1 MQCQGD
7 GACPDDDDPMG
18 GGLESIPEAPGT
30 RRAFADR
37 VDHEAEGGGDV
48 GRPPA
53 SPLMGMMRRLPLGE
67 RPLGG
72 RPPPP
77 PAASGMDRSPRDMV
91 RAQALARSGAPAPA
105 LSSGSGGGGGVL
117 SAGLSPAHSGG
128 GSASLPPSSPAG
140 AGGAFQFGDLE
151 AQLDD
156 DDGDSGATGAAC
168 AAADGGS
175 GEWDPLPWDTC
186 FSECH
191 DVPVGPD
198 TFRVYATGAATAEVV
213 VLLLH
218 GGGHCALS
226 WARTAQ
232 ALVADTGP
240 DAVRVVAYDARAH
253 GHTVTADPAR
263 EYELSAEQQ
272 VDDAVGVVTALCG
285 AGLAACGEG
294 PPAPSLVVVGHSMGG
309 AIATRVVAS
318 GRLRS
323 VVGLVVIDV
332 VEGTAVQALPYMSS
346 WLRSRSRSFA
356 TVPRAIRYVVNAG
369 HVRRSASARISVP
382 PQLMLVHPPGAAAAA
397 GGDRVHPGGGGDSG
411 GGGSDGAGARPRRRS
426 RWTWRTQ
433 LDKSEVYWRGWFVG
447 LSAAFLRCNVA
458 KVLVLA
464 GVDRLDREL
473 MIAQMQGK
481 FQTVMIPSAGHA
493 VHEDEPEA
501 TAGAIAGFLRRNL
514 FIEAEGD
521 DGTRLPVAFQQRR
534 PVMPRQV

>member
-1 MQCQGD
+1 MQTQVD
-7 GACPDDDDPMG
+7 GACPDDDPMVE
-18 GGLESIPEAPGT
+18 GLEPASEALGA
-30 RRAFADR
+30 RRAYADR
-37 VDHEAEGGGDV
+37 VGDEGEGGGDV

-53 SPLMGMMRRLPLGE
+53 SPLMGMVRRP
-67 RPLGG
+67 PFGG
-72 RPPPP
+72 RPPAP
-77 PAASGMDRSPRDMV
+77 PAMGGADRSPLDMV
-91 RAQALARSGAPAPA
+91 RAQALARGGAPPPA
-105 LSSGSGGGGGVL
+105 LSPGGAGIGGGGGGVT
-117 SAGLSPAHSGG
+117 SAAPPPPPSGD
-128 GSASLPPSSPAG
+128 SSSSLPPPSGS
-140 AGGAFQFGDLE
+140 GGAFQFGDLE

-156 DDGDSGATGAAC
+156 DDGDGGAPGT
-168 AAADGGS
+168 AADGGS

-191 DVPVGPD
+191 DVPVGAD
-198 TFRVYATGAATAEVV
+198 TFRVYSTGAATAEVV

-232 ALVADTGP
+232 ALVADAGA

-272 VDDAVGVVTALCG
+272 VEDAVGVVTALYG
-285 AGLAACGEG
+285 AGATVPGEG

-309 AIATRVVAS
+309 AIATRLVAS
-318 GRLRS
+318 GRLPS
-323 VVGLVVIDV
+323 VIGLVVIDV

-356 TVPRAIRYVVNAG
+356 SVPRGIRYVVNAG

-382 PQLMLVHPPGAAAAA
+382 PQLILVHPPGAAAA
-397 GGDRVHPGGGGDSG
+397 GGGDSVQAGGSRDG
-411 GGGSDGAGARPRRRS
+411 GGRGGPRSRRRPR
-426 RWTWRTQ
+426 WMWRTQ

-501 TAGAIAGFLRRNL
+501 TAGAVAGFLRRNL
-514 FIEAEGD
+514 FIGAGGD
-521 DGTRLPVAFQQRR
+521 DGTLLPAAFQQRR
-534 PVMPRQV
+534 PVVPRRA

>member
-1 MQCQGD
+1 MQCRGD
-7 GACPDDDDPMG
+7 GACPDDDDPMM
-18 GGLESIPEAPGT
+18 GGLAPIPDAPGA

-37 VDHEAEGGGDV
+37 VDNEGEGGGDV
-48 GRPPA
+48 SRPPA
-53 SPLMGMMRRLPLGE
+53 SPLMGMLRRP
-67 RPLGG
+67 PVWG
-72 RPPPP
+72 RPPAP
-77 PAASGMDRSPRDMV
+77 PAAGGTDRSPLDMV
-91 RAQALARSGAPAPA
+91 RAQALARGGAPPPA
-105 LSSGSGGGGGVL
+105 FPPGGSGGGGGVL
-117 SAGLSPAHSGG
+117 SAAPPPPPPSGG
-128 GSASLPPSSPAG
+128 GSASLPPPSPAG

-156 DDGDSGATGAAC
+156 DDGDDGGAPG
-168 AAADGGS
+168 AAADVGG

-191 DVPVGPD
+191 DVPVGAD

-232 ALVADTGP
+232 ALVADAGP

-253 GHTVTADPAR
+253 GHTVTADPER
-263 EYELSAEQQ
+263 EYALSAEQQ
-272 VDDAVGVVTALCG
+272 VDDAVGVVTALYG
-285 AGLAACGEG
+285 AGATAPGEG

-309 AIATRVVAS
+309 AIATHLVAS
-318 GRLRS
+318 GRLPS
-323 VVGLVVIDV
+323 VIGLVVIDV

-356 TVPRAIRYVVNAG
+356 TVPRGIRYVVNAG

-382 PQLMLVHPPGAAAAA
+382 PQLILVYPPGAAPAA
-397 GGDRVHPGGGGDSG
+397 GGDSIYPGGGVGGTGDG
-411 GGGSDGAGARPRRRS
+411 GRDGGGARPPRRRP

-433 LDKSEVYWRGWFVG
+433 LDKSEAYWRGWFVG

-481 FQTVMIPSAGHA
+481 FQTVMIPTAGHA

-501 TAGAIAGFLRRNL
+501 TAGAVAGFLRRNL
-514 FIEAEGD
+514 FIGAGGD
-521 DGTRLPVAFQQRR
+521 DGTRLPAVFQQRR
-534 PVMPRQV
+534 PVVPRRV